1 MVKLPSKHGLERKF
15 KPWRKGK
22 SKSSKI
28 EASKKSNAS
37 LKNQLRGQKRL
48 LSKLINNEASAD
60 SMEGVKQRID
70 QLEKDIDE
78 YEAREK
84 EKKNAAKYHKV
95 KFYERQKLTRLE
107 KSTKRQLQQLSGKND
122 DEKSA
127 EKISQLQNQLL
138 SISMDQLYV
147 AFYPTSMKY
156 MTLFKS
162 GSTDRFVGDE
172 KVQRRRKDVWN
183 KIREQ
188 LLKEIQKTDSN
199 SNSETFIDA
208 KKVG

>member
-22 SKSSKI
+22 SKSPKI

-60 SMEGVKQRID
+60 SMEGVKQRIA

-84 EKKNAAKYHKV
+84 EKKNAAK
-95 KFYERQKLTRLE
+95 
-107 KSTKRQLQQLSGKND
+107 
-122 DEKSA
+122 
-127 EKISQLQNQLL
+127 
-138 SISMDQLYV
+138 
-147 AFYPTSMKY
+147 
-156 MTLFKS
+156 
-162 GSTDRFVGDE
+162 
-172 KVQRRRKDVWN
+172 
-183 KIREQ
+183 
-188 LLKEIQKTDSN
+188 
-199 SNSETFIDA
+199 
-208 KKVG
+208 